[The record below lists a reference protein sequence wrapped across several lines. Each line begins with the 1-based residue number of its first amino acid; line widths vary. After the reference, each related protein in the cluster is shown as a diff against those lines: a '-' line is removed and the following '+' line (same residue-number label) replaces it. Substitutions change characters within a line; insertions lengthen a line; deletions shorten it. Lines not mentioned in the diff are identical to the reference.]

1 MEPRLSGYVTLTLS
15 FEQEGRE
22 WVGVCLELGTS
33 TFADTLEKCQE
44 ELQELQGLSII
55 EHRMDE
61 AAQFTLTPTLS
72 LRERGQLTG

>member
-1 MEPRLSGYVTLTLS
+1 MSMDRCRSIREPGFAIQVHSSRLHWDDSN
-15 FEQEGRE
+15 FRPQP
-22 WVGVCLELGTS
+22 
-33 TFADTLEKCQE
+33 
-44 ELQELQGLSII
+44 QGLSII